1 MAPKKTMPT
10 FVARTEEVVKPKA
23 KPKAAKG
30 KPKPKEAPASGS
42 DTKNLRPAPK
52 ATPAKDSA
60 AEESPTK
67 RRRHKGV
74 SVPATADTRASP
86 EATGDNAAR
95 VIMMLQELNVASLEQ
110 SLGDAQTA
118 VTRHPDEE
126 CRLTHPATCATTAVE
141 IHPDDANTVIDQP
154 GDAQTTVIDQPLGD
168 PQTAAPVHPCE
179 VETIRDPSLGCSFV
193 CAAVSD
199 PTTQATYGIRNQFSY
214 TTP

>member
-10 FVARTEEVVKPKA
+10 FFAPTEEEVKPKA
-23 KPKAAKG
+23 KPKAAKT
-30 KPKPKEAPASGS
+30 KPKPQAAPASGS

-60 AEESPTK
+60 AQESPSN
-67 RRRHKGV
+67 RRHQQGV

-118 VTRHPDEE
+118 VTRH
-126 CRLTHPATCATTAVE
+126 
-141 IHPDDANTVIDQP
+141 
-154 GDAQTTVIDQPLGD
+154 GD

-179 VETIRDPSLGCSFV
+179 AETIPDPSLGCSFV
-193 CAAVSD
+193 CAAASD
-199 PTTQATYGIRNQFSY
+199 PTTQATYGTRNELSY